1 MSLAAVCATEG
12 YTFKLQVS
20 NNVSKSHKCC
30 VCVVVV
36 FLMDTV
42 GKWFLSHLGEVMRT
56 QTSQHCS
63 ANRIY
68 AIPHILS
75 SHFPGL
81 TIIFAKS

>member
-36 FLMDTV
+36 FFN
-42 GKWFLSHLGEVMRT
+42 GYCREVV
-56 QTSQHCS
+56 
-63 ANRIY
+63 
-68 AIPHILS
+68 P
-75 SHFPGL
+75 FPFGGGNENPNQPTL
-81 TIIFAKS
+81 